1 MQGQD
6 LYWVKENYPH
16 LRDTEFADSLSDNGP
31 MKIDLLTGSDSIWNF
46 FNGATRGWGSVECCP
61 VAVSTTIGWVLSGPV
76 KNLPKERLLSLH
88 FSQTHVLRVDSRSND
103 TLYEDFDKLRDLD
116 CIGIREKDT
125 VLEAFEK
132 NVSFQGGRYSVHLP
146 CLASQVAARQLREQC
161 SEIELTSEAIKKRPR
176 GPKRI

>member
-1 MQGQD
+1 M
-6 LYWVKENYPH
+6 
-16 LRDTEFADSLSDNGP
+16 
-31 MKIDLLTGSDSIWNF
+31 
-46 FNGATRGWGSVECCP
+46 
-61 VAVSTTIGWVLSGPV
+61 AVSTTIGWVLSGPV

-103 TLYEDFDKLRDLD
+103 TLYEDFDKLWDLD

-132 NVSFQGGRYSVHLP
+132 NVSFQGGIYSVHLP